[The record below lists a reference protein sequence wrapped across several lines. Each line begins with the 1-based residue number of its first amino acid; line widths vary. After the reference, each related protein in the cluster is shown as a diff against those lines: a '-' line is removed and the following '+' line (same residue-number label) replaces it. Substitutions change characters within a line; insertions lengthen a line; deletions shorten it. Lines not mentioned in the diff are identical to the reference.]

1 MLFWFFTSYTSDSSP
16 ATLLILHQLCSSDSS
31 PATLIW
37 FFTSHA
43 LLILHQLH
51 FWFLTSYTSDSSPA
65 MLFWFFTSY
74 THLILHQPRCSDS
87 SPATLFWFL
96 TSYTSDSSPAT
107 LFWFITSYTFLIL
120 HQLRSSDSSPATLFW
135 FFTSYA
141 LLIHHQLHFSDSS
154 PATLFWFITSYTF
167 LILHQLRCSDSSPAT
182 LFWFFHSLSSL
193 CALTLPWAEIF
204 FLCCT
209 VYNSLPCKVWSSNTH
224 IFQIILK
231 PHLFNLFRLSYWLC
245 ACVCAHTCFA
255 KGVLFNWL
263 CVPIW
268 RNSIVKEHIIIIIH
282 IVWWE

>member
-43 LLILHQLH
+43 VLILHQLHSFDSSPATLLILHQLH
-51 FWFLTSYTSDSSPA
+51 
-65 MLFWFFTSY
+65 
-74 THLILHQPRCSDS
+74 
-87 SPATLFWFL
+87 
-96 TSYTSDSSPAT
+96 
-107 LFWFITSYTFLIL
+107 
-120 HQLRSSDSSPATLFW
+120 SSDSSPATLFW

-141 LLIHHQLHFSDSS
+141 LLIHHHLHFSDSS

-245 ACVCAHTCFA
+245 ACVCARTCFA